1 MMNGE
6 RWEVSER
13 APARGRC
20 DEGAGAESAA
30 RVGISVRLFG
40 SRKIRDREPRK

>member
-6 RWEVSER
+6 RYEVSER
-13 APARGRC
+13 APAHGLC
-20 DEGAGAESAA
+20 DKGAGAESGA